1 MADKKTVWTDEQI
14 EAITDKSSDILVSAA
29 AGSGKTAVLT
39 ERLIRKITDPVS
51 PVDIT
56 RILVVTFTEDAA
68 NELKIRIRDAITA
81 AMAEYPS
88 SKHLQKQYLMLPSA
102 KISTI
107 HGFCLDLIRGNYE
120 LLGLSPKLR
129 VSDEGQNSLLMQQ
142 VADMVIDGYYSSLPE
157 YDDIDDFVEFA
168 DNFITLQ
175 DTSLTARVI
184 EIYKKLQSY
193 PDGIDFLKKSADN
206 YNLTDGDIS
215 STIWCRSLFSYL
227 KQFLTYYLS
236 IFEDACDTI
245 AQYPEIKD
253 KYIPSFDSS
262 IDGIKVLLNA
272 VESGNYEKVKEQIS
286 SVTFARM
293 GSKRG
298 YDDDDTLKFYKSMRS
313 EFSAELKNI
322 KSTYFS
328 YSSEALFVSAEKSR
342 DYVLKL
348 YKLLSNFDRRFSYEK
363 RKRGIIDFNDMER
376 MAYSLLVNSD
386 GTYTA
391 LSAEIG
397 ERYDEVCID
406 EYQDVNSLQDGIFK
420 AITRSTNRFMV
431 GDIKQSIYGFRG
443 AEPRIF
449 ADYRKDDSVKL
460 ISLTHNFRSDKTV
473 IDISNE
479 ICGNLFTKLGKT
491 VPYDKS
497 DELFFANGSSEA
509 QEPEIVIIADSSQT
523 EMPDDANDDEDEVSA
538 EAKYVAKR
546 INELVMNGVLP
557 SDIAILLRSAKSESK
572 MFEDALSFY
581 GIESRNKEQKDL
593 FTNAE
598 VVLLMCILNVIDN
611 PTRDIYL
618 AGALKSPLYNVTL
631 TELTE
636 IRRYSENSS
645 LYEAL
650 VKYTEDFSF
659 KKGEFFLRKLE
670 EYRKLANKPVDRLIW
685 HIFCD
690 SGLLAYAS
698 DNKLSQ
704 NGGKANLMK
713 LYEKARSFESGSF
726 KGLYNFIRY
735 VNDILNSDTVIP
747 SPSNADDNNIVQ
759 IMTIHKSKG
768 LQFKYV
774 FICGTAKRFNT
785 LDESADVIID
795 KNIGTSLKL
804 SDETGL
810 ATVDTLFRKVSA
822 LEIRKKSLEEEIRV
836 LYVAL
841 TRAKS
846 KLTIVATVKNTEK
859 LKELSQY
866 KKYLS
871 VADGYA
877 YSRKM
882 NFISW
887 ILLSESSIV
896 PKFITTDEIYSA
908 ESDSHAFEATEA
920 IELNEDKICE
930 LTNEFTE
937 RFAFNYPSF
946 EASRIPAKLSV
957 SELYPTILDDYDDSQ
972 KMSENKKA
980 RMRVPRFID
989 ENDAKGAKIGT
1000 ATHQFMQFCDFERL
1014 QSDGVEAEIKRMS
1027 DLGFL
1032 SPVVASL
1039 VSVNAIKRFINSNL
1053 FVSLKEA
1060 KTINRELRFNV
1071 HLDAVAFT
1079 EAKNSILNN
1088 ERVLVQGII
1097 DCLYEDADGKTV
1109 LLDYKTDSVPKG
1121 MTLDDAENMLIDRHV
1136 TQLSYY
1142 AAACKTIIGKNVD
1155 KVVIYSFALGKSIEI
1170 PIDKLIKL

>member
-14 EAITDKSSDILVSAA
+14 DAITDKSSDILVSAA

-51 PVDIT
+51 PVDIS

-81 AMAEYPS
+81 AMAEFPS
-88 SKHLQKQYLMLPSA
+88 SKHLQRQYLMLPSA

-107 HGFCLDLIRGNYE
+107 HGFCLDLIRENYE

-142 VADMVIDGYYSSLPE
+142 VADAVIDGYYSSLPE
-157 YDDIDDFVEFA
+157 YDDIEDFVEFA

-193 PDGIDFLKKSADN
+193 PEGIDFLQKSAEN
-206 YNLTDGDIS
+206 YNLPDGDIS
-215 STIWCRSLFSYL
+215 STIWCKALFDYL
-227 KQFLTYYLS
+227 ERFLTYYLA
-236 IFEDACDTI
+236 IFEDACDAI
-245 AQYPEIKD
+245 PEYPEIAD
-253 KYIPSFDSS
+253 KYLPPFDSS
-262 IDGIKVLLNA
+262 IDGIKTILNA
-272 VESGNYEKVKEQIS
+272 VKSGSYENVREQIS
-286 SVTFARM
+286 AVTFSRM

-298 YDDDDTLKFYKSMRS
+298 YDDDDTLKFYKSMRT
-313 EFSAELKNI
+313 EFSSELKGI

-328 YSSEALFVSAEKSR
+328 YSAEALYASAVKSR
-342 DYVLKL
+342 DYVTKFH
-348 YKLLSNFDRRFSYEK
+348 KLLSNFNRRFAYEK

-376 MAYSLLVNSD
+376 MAYSLLTSPD
-386 GTYTA
+386 GSYTA
-391 LSAEIG
+391 LANEIAD
-397 ERYDEVCID
+397 RYDEVCID

-420 AITRSTNRFMV
+420 AITRATNRFMV

-443 AEPRIF
+443 AEPKIF
-449 ADYRKDDSVKL
+449 ADYRKDTDVKL

-497 DELFFANGSSEA
+497 DELYFANGSAEM
-509 QEPEIVIIADSSQT
+509 QEPEIVIIEDDSAT
-523 EMPDDANDDEDEVSA
+523 ETDEDNDIRGETSP
-538 EAKYVAKR
+538 EARYVAKR
-546 INELVMNGVLP
+546 INELVKSGVSP
-557 SDIAILLRSAKSESK
+557 SDIAILLRSAKNEAK
-572 MFEDALSFY
+572 MFEDALSAY

-611 PTRDIYL
+611 PSRDIYL
-618 AGALKSPLYNVTL
+618 AGALKSPIYNVTL
-631 TELTE
+631 SELAE
-636 IRRYSENSS
+636 IRRYSENCS

-650 VKYTEDFSF
+650 IKYTDDFSF
-659 KKGEFFLRKLE
+659 KKGEHFLRKLD

-698 DNKLSQ
+698 DSKLSPK
-704 NGGKANLMK
+704 GGKANLMK
-713 LYEKARSFESGSF
+713 LYEKARSFESGTF

-735 VNDILNSDTVIP
+735 VNDMLNSDTVIP
-747 SPSNADDNNIVQ
+747 SPSSADDSGTVQ

-774 FICGTAKRFNT
+774 FICGTAKRFNA
-785 LDESADVIID
+785 LDESSDIIIE

-804 SDETGL
+804 SDESGL
-810 ATVDTLFRKVSA
+810 ATVDTLYRRASA

-846 KLTIVATVKNTEK
+846 KLVIVAAVKDSEK
-859 LKELSQY
+859 LKETA
-866 KKYLS
+866 KFKNYLS
-871 VADGYA
+871 VADGYI
-877 YSRKM
+877 YSKKT

-887 ILLSESSIV
+887 ILLSQNSVI
-896 PKFITTDEIYSA
+896 PKFISA
-908 ESDSHAFEATEA
+908 EDIFTDANDCETAVNSTEHKLDEERI
-920 IELNEDKICE
+920 IELTE
-930 LTNEFTE
+930 EFSN
-937 RFAFNYPSF
+937 RFAFKYHSH

-957 SELYPTILDDYDDSQ
+957 SELYPTILDDYDNCL

-989 ENDAKGAKIGT
+989 ESDAKGAKIGT
-1000 ATHQFMQFCDFERL
+1000 ATHQFMQFCDFSRL
-1014 QSDGVEAEIKRMS
+1014 ECDGIDAEIKRMS

-1032 SPVVASL
+1032 SPTVASL
-1039 VSVNAIKRFINSNL
+1039 VSRYAIKRFTESEL
-1053 FVSLKEA
+1053 FSSLKNA
-1060 KTINRELRFNV
+1060 RMINRELRFNV
-1071 HLDAVAFT
+1071 HLDAAAFT
-1079 EAKNSILNN
+1079 EAKDSALKD
-1088 ERVLVQGII
+1088 EQVLVQGII
-1097 DCLYEDADGKTV
+1097 DCLYEDADGNTV
-1109 LLDYKTDSVPKG
+1109 LLDYKTDSIPKE
-1121 MTLDDAENMLIDRHV
+1121 MSVSDAEDMLIERHV

-1155 KVVIYSFALGKSIEI
+1155 KIIIYSFALGRPIEI
-1170 PIDKLIKL
+1170 PRSRLLKI